1 MRPGRESNPKKQF
14 KVCRFNRLNY
24 RGCCS
29 SFRAVMPEFE
39 EYEALFWTNITKF
52 PTISRCQNMLR
63 DRLVGIRE
71 PNRVCPPGA
80 STYKVM
86 RSCGRCRI

>member
-1 MRPGRESNPKKQF
+1 MLPGRESNPKKQF

-39 EYEALFWTNITKF
+39 EYEALFWTNIKNFLQFQAVKICFVTD
-52 PTISRCQNMLR
+52 L
-63 DRLVGIRE
+63 
-71 PNRVCPPGA
+71 
-80 STYKVM
+80 
-86 RSCGRCRI
+86 

>member
-29 SFRAVMPEFE
+29 SFRAV
-39 EYEALFWTNITKF
+39 
-52 PTISRCQNMLR
+52 ISRFQIAQNLSSATR
-63 DRLVGIRE
+63 FFAPYIQ
-71 PNRVCPPGA
+71 PNG
-80 STYKVM
+80 YKTKY
-86 RSCGRCRI
+86 I